1 MGGEGKS
8 AGTEGSMTEQRL
20 LEELTEA
27 LRRGDVT
34 RFNTLRKQHP
44 DKPLEFRG
52 LKLTTGILNLVGID
66 LSGCTLQDIS
76 FDGLNLTNAKFD
88 KAIFFGCSFQRTN
101 LSGTRFHSCRFDRK
115 KEGRSTRF
123 HGANGYGTD
132 FSNATFVGTR
142 LGPVTFR
149 QCTFNDARFVN
160 VGECRTRADLEGS
173 TFHNA
178 TFEHDPNSPGYF
190 PEPELSFVTNLS
202 PAQEEQLKKT
212 PAPPALG
219 DQFRA
224 ATSRIETE
232 RPDADEPDLGLS
244 APPASASPSRPEPTI
259 APEPVST
266 NVPATPDPQ
275 GEKTMAQQQPASPSF
290 LDKIARSAKEG
301 GFRFGVNLFTSTM
314 RAGLVELLDST
325 LPLEA
330 ATRQKVI
337 AALESDAGTAIF
349 KGILSQGLHY
359 APLEHIPWINPELR
373 TLLKERVVDELG
385 AQSMH
390 QIGDLAG
397 KFIMEKS
404 HIFKKALSGFGFGE
418 DAPSE
423 PPRLGEPAR
432 RINDF
437 QDQQVPAA
445 AAAPAA
451 PTNTNGQ
458 QNS

>member
-8 AGTEGSMTEQRL
+8 AGTEGSMTEQPL

-115 KEGRSTRF
+115 KEGRTTRF
-123 HGANGYGTD
+123 HGANGYGAD
-132 FSNATFVGTR
+132 FSNATFIGTR

-224 ATSRIETE
+224 AASRITTE
-232 RPDADEPDLGLS
+232 RPDADEPDLDLS
-244 APPASASPSRPEPTI
+244 APPASASPSLPEPTI
-259 APEPVST
+259 APNPVST
-266 NVPATPDPQ
+266 IAPATNDPQ
-275 GEKTMAQQQPASPSF
+275 GEKTMAQQQPQTPSMSDT
-290 LDKIARSAKEG
+290 LKRNIEEG
-301 GFRFGVNLFTSTM
+301 LF
-314 RAGLVELLDST
+314 RAGVVTFVKTLRAGGVELLDRV

-330 ATRQKVI
+330 GTRTKVL
-337 AALESDAGTAIF
+337 AAFESEAGTAVF
-349 KGILSQGLHY
+349 MALLSQGLTY
-359 APLEHIPWINPELR
+359 APLERIPWLSPKMCEFLR
-373 TLLKERVVDELG
+373 ARVASELG
-385 AQSMH
+385 VQSM
-390 QIGDLAG
+390 QKTGELAVEFLMQSDVL
-397 KFIMEKS
+397 KR
-404 HIFKKALSGFGFGE
+404 ALSAFKDLVEG
-418 DAPSE
+418 PSSE
-423 PPRLGEPAR
+423 PPRLGEPAQR
-432 RINDF
+432 LDVFRDPPPV
-437 QDQQVPAA
+437 QAA
-445 AAAPAA
+445 T
-451 PTNTNGQ
+451 PTGTNGQ
-458 QNS
+458 QNG